1 MRKLLWVKADWDLPW
16 EEKAEFVKKAVECG
30 ADAIIVKGSE
40 VSSALCFGS
49 ALIVSQE
56 DRPGVGVVLVKFK
69 DLETTEKELSN
80 LKSAGRRT
88 AVLVEVFDKKSE
100 QVAIRL
106 AGLADFILVT
116 AKSWEII
123 PLENIIAALQK
134 TGAKLLAEVKSAE
147 KATIAAQILE
157 IGVDGVVLDP
167 LDLGPEEIEKTCRA
181 LDALTKGKLALSRA
195 KVFRVQPAGLG
206 DRACIDT
213 TSFMSK
219 GEGMLVGSQ
228 SNGLFLVHSET
239 LPSEFVEQRP
249 FRVNAG
255 AVHSYLMIPGGKTKY
270 MTELKAG
277 DEVLIVDHSGNFRPA
292 VVGRVKIERRPLV
305 LVEAEAG
312 GKVYKVLLQLA
323 ETINLVGAGGEPL
336 PVTRLKPG
344 DEVLVYVEEGGRHF
358 GMKVEETVV
367 EK

>member
-1 MRKLLWVKADWDLPW
+1 MRKLVWVKADWDLPW
-16 EEKAEFVKKAVECG
+16 EKKVEFVKKAVECG
-30 ADAIIVKGSE
+30 VDAIIVRGNE
-40 VSSALCFGS
+40 VASALSFGS
-49 ALIVSQE
+49 ILVVSQE

-69 DLETTEKELSN
+69 DLEATEKELGA
-80 LKSAGRRT
+80 LKSAGRRV
-88 AVLVEVFDKKSE
+88 AVLVEVVDKKSE
-100 QVAIRL
+100 QAAVKL
-106 AGLADFILVT
+106 ANLADFVLVT

-134 TGAKLLAEVKSAE
+134 TGTKLLAEVKSAE
-147 KATIAAQILE
+147 KAAIAAQILE
-157 IGVDGVVLDP
+157 VGVDGVVLDP
-167 LDLGPEEIEKTCRA
+167 LSSGPEEIEKTCEA
-181 LDALTKGKLALSRA
+181 LEALTRGRLTLTRA
-195 KVFRVQPAGLG
+195 KVVRVQPAGLG
-206 DRACIDT
+206 DRACVDT
-213 TSFMSK
+213 TSIMRV

-239 LPSEFVEQRP
+239 LASEFVEQRP

-270 MTELKAG
+270 MSELKAG
-277 DEVLIVDHSGNFRPA
+277 DEILIVDHSGNFRPA
-292 VVGRVKIERRPLV
+292 VVGRVKIERRPLA

-312 GKVYKVLLQLA
+312 GKVYKILLQLA
-323 ETINLVGAGGEPL
+323 ETINLVGPGGEPL

-367 EK
+367 ER